1 MTDDF
6 YTAVYEAKDLDSIE
20 EIMKDFDRDFLFN
33 YYDKNKTPVG
43 APQSPEHAYL
53 ARKLAFFNEFSSD
66 KKIAKQIKWQNY
78 WFRCCISD
86 KCNFIFSILSSKK
99 ICGDGGINREED
111 LVKICNPVESEIRDK
126 LGDKIMKGYLDAG
139 IDFLLKRY
147 NVCGACGLY
156 NKYPSKWN
164 INFIKLLLPRMF
176 SAILIG
182 FIPIV
187 TSSDIKYFVSLN
199 SSIFFDSTISNL
211 WLYSSCMA
219 ILSFVYISFECRK
232 TTRDTQVASGKRS
245 VLVFTIGIIYSLILS
260 LMFAEIGLLG
270 KDLHL
275 ANIIFYAIFAFLIG
289 ILLQLLWEEK
299 TTTEP
304 L

>member
-1 MTDDF
+1 
-6 YTAVYEAKDLDSIE
+6 L
-20 EIMKDFDRDFLFN
+20 
-33 YYDKNKTPVG
+33 G

-53 ARKLAFFNEFSSD
+53 AKNLAFLNDLSSN
-66 KKIAKQIKWQNY
+66 KKIDKQIKWQNY

-99 ICGDGGINREED
+99 ICGDNGINREED
-111 LVKICNPVESEIRDK
+111 LVKICNPVESKIRDK
-126 LGDKIMKGYLDAG
+126 LGDEIMKGYLDAG

-147 NVCGACGLY
+147 NVCGAWGLY

-187 TSSDIKYFVSLN
+187 TSGDIQKFVSSN
-199 SSIFFDSTISNL
+199 SSLFFVCTISNL
-211 WLYSSCMA
+211 WLYSLFMI
-219 ILSFVYISFECRK
+219 ILSFAYISFECRK

-245 VLVFTIGIIYSLILS
+245 ALVFTFGIVYALIFS
-260 LMFAEIGLLG
+260 VMFAKIGLLG
-270 KDLHL
+270 EDLHITD
-275 ANIIFYAIFAFLIG
+275 IIFYAIFAFLIG

>member
-1 MTDDF
+1 MTDNF
-6 YTAVYEAKDLDSIE
+6 YNAVCKAKDLDSIE
-20 EIMKDFDRDFLFN
+20 NIMRDFDRDFLCN

-53 ARKLAFFNEFSSD
+53 AKKLAFFD
-66 KKIAKQIKWQNY
+66 KISPDKQIKWQNY

-99 ICGDGGINREED
+99 ICGDARVNREDD
-111 LVKICNPVESEIRDK
+111 LAKICNPAESKILHK
-126 LGDKIMKGYLDAG
+126 LDEETMKGYLDAG
-139 IDFLLKRY
+139 IDFFLKRY
-147 NVCGACGLY
+147 NVWGAWRLY

-187 TSSDIKYFVSLN
+187 TSGDIKGFVSSN
-199 SSIFFDSTISNL
+199 SSLFFVCTISNL
-211 WLYSSCMA
+211 WIYSFCMA
-219 ILSFVYISFECRK
+219 ILSFAYISFECRK
-232 TTRDTQVASGKRS
+232 TTRDTQVASEKRS
-245 VLVFTIGIIYSLILS
+245 ALVFAIGMAYSLFFSVI
-260 LMFAEIGLLG
+260 FAKIGLLG
-270 KDLHL
+270 EDLHL
-275 ANIIFYAIFAFLIG
+275 ADIIFYAIFAFLIG